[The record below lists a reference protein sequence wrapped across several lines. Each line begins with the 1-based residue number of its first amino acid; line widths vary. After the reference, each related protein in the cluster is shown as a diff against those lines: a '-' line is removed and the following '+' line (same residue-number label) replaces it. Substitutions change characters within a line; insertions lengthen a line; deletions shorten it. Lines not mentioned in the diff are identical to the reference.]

1 MGFNYELKAVLVLEE
16 IKGAIKS
23 DEVVREL
30 EESVGTFNINSEEVL
45 IELVMSYIFKMN
57 KQVDWQMPLANLRS
71 DLVYYSLQTDDLN
84 KRDVEELLFKI
95 NYLLNSK

>member
-1 MGFNYELKAVLVLEE
+1 LEE
-16 IKGAIKS
+16 FKGIAIKS

-71 DLVYYSLQTDDLN
+71 DLVYYSLQTDDQN

-95 NYLLNSK
+95 NYLLNSR

>member
-1 MGFNYELKAVLVLEE
+1 MS
-16 IKGAIKS
+16 IKS
-23 DEVVREL
+23 DDVVREL

-57 KQVDWQMPLANLRS
+57 KQVDWQMPLTNLRS
-71 DLVYYSLQTDDLN
+71 DLVYYSLQTDDQN

-95 NYLLNSK
+95 NYLLNCK

>member
-1 MGFNYELKAVLVLEE
+1 MS
-16 IKGAIKS
+16 IKS
-23 DEVVREL
+23 DDVVRKL

-57 KQVDWQMPLANLRS
+57 KQVDWQMPLTNLRS
-71 DLVYYSLQTDDLN
+71 DLVYYSLQTDDQN

-95 NYLLNSK
+95 NYLLNCK

>member
-1 MGFNYELKAVLVLEE
+1 LEE

>member
-1 MGFNYELKAVLVLEE
+1 MEE
-16 IKGAIKS
+16 VKGTSIKS

-84 KRDVEELLFKI
+84 RRDVEELLFKI
-95 NYLLNSK
+95 NYLLNCR

>member
-1 MGFNYELKAVLVLEE
+1 MEE